1 MEISNKLS
9 VILPGIII
17 GVILFQTIVV
27 APTVFKSLGGLA
39 SPFLRAIFPRLFLF
53 VALFGFASCIEKVFS
68 NNELSFGFISAL
80 VTVIFMLICFF
91 SADDKQSK
99 RRTKR
104 WTVPWITFAEC
115 SVNFGRFGC
124 KFLCCLYLTVS
135 FRFFHASF

>member
-1 MEISNKLS
+1 MGFGMEFSNKLS

-27 APTVFKSLGGLA
+27 APTVFKSLGAELA

-53 VALFGFASCIEKVFS
+53 LALFGFASCLERVFS

-91 SADDKQSK
+91 LVPMTNKAKDDQNNGLFRGLHSLSVAL
-99 RRTKR
+99 TL
-104 WTVPWITFAEC
+104 VVLV
-115 SVNFGRFGC
+115 VNFFAV
-124 KFLCCLYLTVS
+124 FI
-135 FRFFHASF
+135 